1 MAKKETKKTVSST
14 EAKVADAALKKQA
27 QVGAIVAKH
36 RAALNEELKRI
47 DPALVM
53 ELAVGPAIE
62 QVADIAAFFS
72 DWPDTWNDGGRWV
85 KTWGKGGDE
94 AMLPLET
101 LRERMQLARMKGLLK
116 DTAKKSGA

>member
-1 MAKKETKKTVSST
+1 MAKKEVKKSPGDKALSATAV
-14 EAKVADAALKKQA
+14 AKKLE

-36 RAALNEELKRI
+36 RAALNQELKRI

-53 ELAVGPAIE
+53 ELAVGPALD
-62 QVADIAAFFS
+62 QLADPGAFFS

-94 AMLPLET
+94 VLLPLDA
-101 LRERMQLARMKGLLK
+101 LRERMQAARLKGLIK
-116 DTAKKSGA
+116 ETAKKPSQ